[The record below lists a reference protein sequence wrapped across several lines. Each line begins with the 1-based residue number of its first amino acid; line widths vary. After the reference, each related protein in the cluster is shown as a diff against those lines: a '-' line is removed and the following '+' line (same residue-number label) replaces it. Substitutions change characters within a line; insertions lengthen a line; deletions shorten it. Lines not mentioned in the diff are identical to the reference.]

1 MLKNENYVLL
11 QGWMAV
17 DLGLKGN
24 DLIVYGIIYG
34 FSHVEG
40 TAFTGSLQYLADWT
54 GSTKSN
60 VRRNI
65 NRLLEQSLLI
75 KEDETINGV
84 KFCKYRAVVPHIECT
99 QNEHGVVNEGYIH
112 NEHGVVE
119 SNTKYKDIYTNT
131 SNNINN
137 NNNNNNNNTNKLN
150 TIFNNKEKKHKN
162 TIAQDL
168 EKAVNEYTTNEEL
181 RQALMEF
188 IQMRKDLKS
197 PIKTLNGFKR
207 LLGTLNKLAPKAEDK
222 IKIVNQSLDHE
233 WKSFYELKTN
243 QLSYKNKNMNNGY
256 LVGNYKPTEKTLK
269 ELHKRDNEE
278 IEWSD
283 EVF

>member
-1 MLKNENYVLL
+1 MIQNDNFVLI
-11 QGWMAV
+11 QGWMV
-17 DLGLKGN
+17 TELGLKGN
-24 DLIVYGIIYG
+24 DLMIYAIIHG
-34 FSHVEG
+34 FSHVEN
-40 TAFTGSLQYLADWT
+40 TYFTGSLQYLADWIN
-54 GSTKSN
+54 STKSN

-65 NRLLEQSLLI
+65 NRLLEQGLLI

-84 KFCKYRAVVPHIECT
+84 KFCKYKAIAPQLGCIQNEHGVFNRGI
-99 QNEHGVVNEGYIH
+99 QNEHGVVKM
-112 NEHGVVE
+112 
-119 SNTKYKDIYTNT
+119 NTNNIDIYTNT

-137 NNNNNNNNTNKLN
+137 NNTTNKLN

-181 RQALMEF
+181 RQALLEF

-207 LLGTLNKLAPKAEDK
+207 LLGTLNKLATKAEDK
-222 IKIVNQSLDHE
+222 IKIVNQTLDHE

-243 QLSYKNKNMNNGY
+243 QLPYKNKNMNNGY

-278 IEWSD
+278 LEWSD

>member
-1 MLKNENYVLL
+1 MIQNDNFVLI
-11 QGWMAV
+11 QGWMV
-17 DLGLKGN
+17 TELGLKGN
-24 DLIVYGIIYG
+24 DLMIYAIIHG

-40 TAFTGSLQYLADWT
+40 TYFTGSLQYLADWT
-54 GSTKSN
+54 NSTKSN
-60 VRRNI
+60 VRRNL
-65 NRLLEQSLLI
+65 NRLLEQGLLI

-84 KFCKYRAVVPHIECT
+84 KFCKYKAIVPQIGCIQNEHGVFNEGCI
-99 QNEHGVVNEGYIH
+99 QNEHGVVKM
-112 NEHGVVE
+112 
-119 SNTKYKDIYTNT
+119 NTNNIDIYTNT

-137 NNNNNNNNTNKLN
+137 TNNNLN
-150 TIFNNKEKKHKN
+150 SIFNNKEKKHKN

-197 PIKTLNGFKR
+197 PIKTLNGFRR
-207 LLGTLNKLAPKAEDK
+207 LLGTLNKLATKAEDK
-222 IKIVNQSLDHE
+222 IKIVNQTLDHE

-243 QLSYKNKNMNNGY
+243 QLPYKNSNNGY
-256 LVGNYKPTEKTLK
+256 LAGNYKPTKRTAK
-269 ELHKRDNEE
+269 DMSKRDDEQE
-278 IEWSD
+278 EWSD

>member
-1 MLKNENYVLL
+1 MLKRENYVLL
-11 QGWMAV
+11 QGWMAT

-24 DLIVYGIIYG
+24 DLIVYGIIYD

-40 TAFTGSLQYLADWT
+40 NYFTGSLQYLADWT

-65 NRLLEQSLLI
+65 NRLLEQGLII

-84 KFCKYRAVVPHIECT
+84 KFCKYKAVIPPIGCIH
-99 QNEHGVVNEGYIH
+99 NEHGVFNEGCIH

-119 SNTKYKDIYTNT
+119 MNTKYKDIYTNT

-137 NNNNNNNNTNKLN
+137 TNNNLN
-150 TIFNNKEKKHKN
+150 SIFNNKEKKHKN

-181 RQALMEF
+181 RQALMDF

-197 PIKTLNGFKR
+197 PIKTLNGFRR

-222 IKIVNQSLDHE
+222 IKIVNQTLDHE

-243 QLSYKNKNMNNGY
+243 QLPYKNKNMNSGY
-256 LVGNYKPTEKTLK
+256 LVGNYTPTEKTLK
-269 ELHKRDNEE
+269 DLHKRDNEE
-278 IEWSD
+278 SEWSD

>member
-1 MLKNENYVLL
+1 MIQNDSFVLI
-11 QGWMAV
+11 QGWMV
-17 DLGLKGN
+17 NELGLKGN
-24 DLIVYGIIYG
+24 DLMVYAIIHG

-40 TAFTGSLQYLADWT
+40 TAFTGSLQYLAEWT
-54 GSTKSN
+54 NSTKSN
-60 VRRNI
+60 VRRNL
-65 NRLLEQSLLI
+65 NRLIEQGLLI

-84 KFCKYRAVVPHIECT
+84 KFCKYIAVAPQIGCIQNEHGVFNRGV
-99 QNEHGVVNEGYIH
+99 QNEHGVVKM
-112 NEHGVVE
+112 
-119 SNTKYKDIYTNT
+119 NTNNIDIYTNT
-131 SNNINN
+131 NNINN
-137 NNNNNNNNTNKLN
+137 NTNTNKLDN
-150 TIFNNKEKKHKN
+150 IFNNKEKKHKN

-197 PIKTLNGFKR
+197 PIKTLNGFRR

-222 IKIVNQSLDHE
+222 IKIVNQSLEHE

-243 QLSYKNKNMNNGY
+243 QLPYKNNNNGY

-269 ELHKRDNEE
+269 EMHKRDNEKE
-278 IEWSD
+278 EWSD